1 MFKEGLGIRRAS
13 AGLLLSIS
21 FLMASLLPA
30 QAKGVSSQAE
40 AQAWD
45 LDFSSIA
52 QNPGLPPAQDIL
64 PPSRQPQP
72 EPSPPTSQPAPLDL
86 PSPTP
91 SPTPDVLPDGTLSTI
106 QVTRF
111 EVVGSTIFSAEEL
124 AKVTQP
130 FTNRPLSF
138 SELSQVSTAIA
149 QLYIDRGYITSG
161 AYIPPQ
167 RLQGGVVKIQ
177 VLEGTLEDIK
187 ITGTKRLNNSYV
199 KRRVAL
205 GTKAPLNR
213 DRLLEALQLL
223 QLNPLIKN
231 LSAELSAGTRP
242 GENLLEVKVKEAK
255 SFQPTLI
262 LDNGRSPSVGSFRRR
277 LSLLEGNLSG
287 NGDRL
292 QADYTNTNGSN
303 SLDLQYTWPLNARNG
318 TLRLGY
324 GFSFS
329 NVIERPFNA
338 LDIVSDSNY
347 YELALR
353 QPILQTPKQEVG
365 LGLALTRQSS
375 SASLLN
381 GLIPFPSPGA
391 DAQGNTNLWVLKFSQ
406 DWTRRSSQ
414 DVLALRS
421 EFSIGLDVFDATT
434 QSDAPDGR
442 FFAWRGQGQ
451 WVRILAPDTLLLLR
465 TQVQLADRALVPL
478 AQIGLGGIDSVRG
491 YRQDALLTDSGLFAS
506 AEARFP
512 IARFRSIDSL
522 LQIVPFAEF
531 GTGWNLSGRPN
542 PDPNYLASLGL
553 GLRWQ
558 TSNNLTLRFDVG
570 FPLGPIN
577 LSRRSLQEQGFYF
590 SLNYTP

>member
-1 MFKEGLGIRRAS
+1 MFKEGLGIGRAG
-13 AGLLLSIS
+13 AGLLLLTSCFSAI
-21 FLMASLLPA
+21 LLPA
-30 QAKGVSSQAE
+30 QAKITSPQADRS
-40 AQAWD
+40 WD
-45 LDFSSIA
+45 LEFLPIA
-52 QNPGLPPAQDIL
+52 QTPGLPPAQDIL

-72 EPSPPTSQPAPLDL
+72 EPLPPTTQPEPIEL
-86 PSPTP
+86 PSPAS
-91 SPTPDVLPDGTLSTI
+91 SPPLDVMPDGTLSTI
-106 QVTRF
+106 QVIKF
-111 EVVGSTIFSAEEL
+111 EVVGSTVFSTEEL
-124 AKVTQP
+124 AKATQP
-130 FTNRPLSF
+130 FINRPLMF
-138 SELSQVSTAIA
+138 SELSQASAAIA

-231 LSAELSAGTRP
+231 LSAELSAGTHP
-242 GENLLEVKVKEAK
+242 GENLLEVRVKEAR
-255 SFQPTLI
+255 SFIPTLI

-292 QADYTNTNGSN
+292 QADYSNTNGSN
-303 SLDLQYTWPLNARNG
+303 GLDLQYTWPLNARNG
-318 TLRLGY
+318 TVSIGY
-324 GFSFS
+324 GFSF
-329 NVIERPFNA
+329 NTVIERPFNA
-338 LDIVSDSNY
+338 LDIVSNSNY
-347 YELALR
+347 YELAFR

-391 DAQGNTNLWVLKFSQ
+391 DAQGNTNLWILKFAQ
-406 DWTRRSSQ
+406 DWTKRSSE

-421 EFSIGLDVFDATT
+421 EFSVGLDVFDATT
-434 QSDAPDGR
+434 QSEAPDGQ

-451 WVRILAPDTLLLLR
+451 WVRILAPDTLFLFR

-478 AQIGLGGIDSVRG
+478 AQIGLGGIESVRG

-512 IARFRSIDSL
+512 IARFRRINSL
-522 LQIVPFAEF
+522 LQIAPFVDF
-531 GTGWNLSGRPN
+531 GTGWNLSGRPS
-542 PDPNYLASLGL
+542 PDPNYLAAIGL

-558 TSNNLTLRFDVG
+558 TSNNLIIRFDVG
-570 FPLGPIN
+570 FPLISIDSSN
-577 LSRRSLQEQGFYF
+577 RSLQEQGFYF

>member
-1 MFKEGLGIRRAS
+1 MLNQDWEINL
-13 AGLLLSIS
+13 AGTVSLLLTTFFS
-21 FLMASLLPA
+21 FSLLPA
-30 QAKGVSSQAE
+30 QANTVSSQAN
-40 AQAWD
+40 QSVD
-45 LDFSSIA
+45 VDFPAIA
-52 QNPGLPPAQDIL
+52 QSPRVPPAQDVL
-64 PPSRQPQP
+64 PPSRQPLPEPPSPTTQP
-72 EPSPPTSQPAPLDL
+72 EPIEL
-86 PSPTP
+86 PSTPPISTP
-91 SPTPDVLPDGTLSTI
+91 SEIPDSPLTTI
-106 QVTRF
+106 RVTRF
-111 EVVGSTIFSAEEL
+111 EVVGSTIFTAEEL
-124 AKVTQP
+124 EKVTQP
-130 FTNRPLSF
+130 FINRPLTF
-138 SELSQVSTAIA
+138 SELSQASTAIA
-149 QLYIDRGYITSG
+149 KLYIEQGYITSG

-167 RLQGGVVKIQ
+167 RLEGGIVKIQ

-187 ITGTKRLNNSYV
+187 ISGTKRLHNSYV

-205 GTKAPLNR
+205 GTKTPVNR
-213 DRLLEALQLL
+213 DQLLKALQLL

-242 GENLLEVKVKEAK
+242 GENLLEVKVKEAR
-255 SFQPTLI
+255 SFQPTFI

-292 QADYTNTNGSN
+292 QADYSNTNGSN
-303 SLDLQYTWPLNARNG
+303 GLDLQYIWPLNARNG
-318 TLRLGY
+318 TLSLGY

-338 LDIVSDSNY
+338 LDIVSNSNY
-347 YELALR
+347 YEVALR

-381 GLIPFPSPGA
+381 GQIPFPSPGA
-391 DAQGNTNLWVLKFSQ
+391 DAQGNTNLWILKFSQ

-421 EFSIGLDVFDATT
+421 EFSVGLDIFDATT
-434 QSDAPDGR
+434 QIDAPDGR
-442 FFAWRGQGQ
+442 FLAWRGQGQ

-478 AQIGLGGIDSVRG
+478 AQLGLGGIENVRG

-512 IARFRSIDSL
+512 IARFRNIDSL
-522 LQIVPFAEF
+522 LQIAAFAEF
-531 GTGWNLSGRPN
+531 GTGWNLSGRSN
-542 PDPNYLASLGL
+542 PDPNYLASVGL

-570 FPLGPIN
+570 FPLGPIDS
-577 LSRRSLQEQGFYF
+577 SRRSLQEQGFYF

>member
-1 MFKEGLGIRRAS
+1 MLNQDWEIDWAG
-13 AGLLLSIS
+13 AGLLLLTAFFS
-21 FLMASLLPA
+21 FSLLPA
-30 QAKGVSSQAE
+30 QAETTSLQSNQL
-40 AQAWD
+40 
-45 LDFSSIA
+45 LDVDFPAIA
-52 QNPGLPPAQDIL
+52 QSPGVPPAQDVL
-64 PPSRQPQP
+64 PPSRQPLP
-72 EPSPPTSQPAPLDL
+72 EL

-91 SPTPDVLPDGTLSTI
+91 QPEPIELPSTPPASTPSEIPDSPLTTI
-106 QVTRF
+106 RVTRF
-111 EVVGSTIFSAEEL
+111 EVVGSTIFTAEEWE
-124 AKVTQP
+124 KVTQP
-130 FTNRPLSF
+130 FINRPLTF

-149 QLYIDRGYITSG
+149 KLYIDKGYITSG

-167 RLQGGVVKIQ
+167 RLESGIVKIQ

-187 ITGTKRLNNSYV
+187 ISGTKRLNNSYV

-205 GTKAPLNR
+205 GAKTPLNR
-213 DRLLEALQLL
+213 DQLLEALQLL

-231 LSAELSAGTRP
+231 LFAELSAGTRP
-242 GENLLEVKVKEAK
+242 GENLLEVKVKEAR

-292 QADYTNTNGSN
+292 QADYSNTNGSN
-303 SLDLQYTWPLNARNG
+303 GLDLQYTWPLNARNG
-318 TLRLGY
+318 TLSLGY

-338 LDIVSDSNY
+338 LDIVSNSNY
-347 YELALR
+347 YEVALR
-353 QPILQTPKQEVG
+353 QPIFQTPRQEVG
-365 LGLALTRQSS
+365 LGLAITRQSS

-391 DAQGNTNLWVLKFSQ
+391 DTQGNTNLWILKFSQ

-421 EFSIGLDVFDATT
+421 EFSVGLDVFDATT
-434 QSDAPDGR
+434 QTDAPDGR

-478 AQIGLGGIDSVRG
+478 AQLGLGGIESVRG

-522 LQIVPFAEF
+522 LQIAPFAEF

-542 PDPNYLASLGL
+542 PDPNYLASIGL

-570 FPLGPIN
+570 FPLGPIDS
-577 LSRRSLQEQGFYF
+577 SRRSLQEQGFYF

>member
-1 MFKEGLGIRRAS
+1 MFDEAWGIGRAS
-13 AGLLLSIS
+13 AGLLLFTS
-21 FLMASLLPA
+21 FFLVNLLSA
-30 QAKGVSSQAE
+30 QAKTISPE
-40 AQAWD
+40 ADRSWD
-45 LDFSSIA
+45 LEFPPIA

-72 EPSPPTSQPAPLDL
+72 EPPPPATPEPIELPAPTPPPT
-86 PSPTP
+86 T
-91 SPTPDVLPDGTLSTI
+91 DVMPDGTLSTI
-106 QVTRF
+106 QVKRF

-130 FTNRPLSF
+130 FTNRPLTF
-138 SELSQVSTAIA
+138 SELSQASAAIA
-149 QLYIDRGYITSG
+149 QLYIDQGYITSG

-167 RLQGGVVKIQ
+167 RLEGGVVKIQ
-177 VLEGTLEDIK
+177 VLEGKLEDIK

-213 DRLLEALQLL
+213 DDLLEALQLL

-231 LSAELSAGTRP
+231 LSAELSAGTLP
-242 GENLLEVKVKEAK
+242 GENLLEVRVKEAR

-292 QADYTNTNGSN
+292 QADYSNTNGSN
-303 SLDLQYTWPLNARNG
+303 ALDLQYTWPLNARNG
-318 TLRLGY
+318 TLSLGY

-347 YELALR
+347 YELAIR
-353 QPILQTPKQEVG
+353 QPILQTPKQEVA

-421 EFSIGLDVFDATT
+421 EFSMGLDVFDATT
-434 QSDAPDGR
+434 QSEAPDGR
-442 FFAWRGQGQ
+442 FLAWRGQGQ
-451 WVRILAPDTLLLLR
+451 WVRILAPDTLFLFR

-478 AQIGLGGIDSVRG
+478 AQIGLGGIESVRG
-491 YRQDALLTDSGLFAS
+491 YRQDALLTDSGIFAS
-506 AEARFP
+506 AETRFP
-512 IARFRSIDSL
+512 IARFRRIDSL
-522 LQIVPFAEF
+522 LQIAPFVEV
-531 GTGWNLSGRPN
+531 GKGWNLSGRPN
-542 PDPNYLASLGL
+542 PDPSILAAIGV

-558 TSNNLTLRFDVG
+558 TSDTLSLRFDVG
-570 FPLGPIN
+570 FPLI
-577 LSRRSLQEQGFYF
+577 SIDSSSRSLQEQGFYF

>member
-1 MFKEGLGIRRAS
+1 MGRTG
-13 AGLLLSIS
+13 AGFLLWTT
-21 FLMASLLPA
+21 FCFVNLLPA
-30 QAKGVSSQAE
+30 QAKTLTPPVHRS
-40 AQAWD
+40 WD
-45 LDFSSIA
+45 SKLLPIA

-64 PPSRQPQP
+64 PPPRQTQP
-72 EPSPPTSQPAPLDL
+72 EPLPPATQPPIEL

-91 SPTPDVLPDGTLSTI
+91 PPTPDTMPDGTLSTI
-106 QVTRF
+106 QVKRF
-111 EVVGSTIFSAEEL
+111 EVLGSTIFTTEEL

-130 FTNRPLSF
+130 FTNRPLTF
-138 SELSQVSTAIA
+138 SELSQASTAIA
-149 QLYIDRGYITSG
+149 QLYIDKGYITSG

-167 RLQGGVVKIQ
+167 RLEGGIVKIQ
-177 VLEGTLEDIK
+177 VLEGKLEDIK

-213 DRLLEALQLL
+213 DDLLEALQLL

-242 GENLLEVKVKEAK
+242 GENLLEVKVKEAR

-292 QADYTNTNGSN
+292 QADYSNTNGSN
-303 SLDLQYTWPLNARNG
+303 GLDLQYTWPLNARNG
-318 TLRLGY
+318 TLSLGY

-353 QPILQTPKQEVG
+353 QPILQTPRQEVA

-381 GLIPFPSPGA
+381 GLVPFPSPGA

-406 DWTRRSSQ
+406 DWTRRSSE

-421 EFSIGLDVFDATT
+421 EFSMGLDVFDATT
-434 QSDAPDGR
+434 QSEAPDGR

-451 WVRILAPDTLLLLR
+451 WVRILAPDTLFLFR
-465 TQVQLADRALVPL
+465 TQVQFADRALVPL
-478 AQIGLGGIDSVRG
+478 AQIGLGGIESVRG
-491 YRQDALLTDSGLFAS
+491 YRQDALLTDSGIFAS
-506 AEARFP
+506 AETRFP
-512 IARFRSIDSL
+512 IARFRQIDSL
-522 LQIVPFAEF
+522 LQIAPFVEV
-531 GTGWNLSGRPN
+531 GKGWNLSGRPN
-542 PDPNYLASLGL
+542 PDPSILAAIGV

-558 TSNNLTLRFDVG
+558 TSDTLSLRFDVG
-570 FPLGPIN
+570 FPLI
-577 LSRRSLQEQGFYF
+577 SIDSSSRSLQEQGFYF

>member
-1 MFKEGLGIRRAS
+1 MLNQDWEIDW
-13 AGLLLSIS
+13 AGLLLLTAFFSV
-21 FLMASLLPA
+21 SLLPA
-30 QAKGVSSQAE
+30 QAKTVSSQAN
-40 AQAWD
+40 QSVD
-45 LDFSSIA
+45 IDFPSIA
-52 QNPGLPPAQDIL
+52 QSPGFPPAQDVL
-64 PPSRQPQP
+64 PPSRQPLP
-72 EPSPPTSQPAPLDL
+72 EPPSPTTQPAPIEL
-86 PSPTP
+86 PSTPPASTP
-91 SPTPDVLPDGTLSTI
+91 SEVPDSPLTTI

-111 EVVGSTIFSAEEL
+111 EVIGSTIFTAEEL

-130 FTNRPLSF
+130 FINRPLTF
-138 SELSQVSTAIA
+138 SELSQASTAIA
-149 QLYIDRGYITSG
+149 QLYINKGYITSG

-167 RLQGGVVKIQ
+167 RLEGGIVKIQ

-187 ITGTKRLNNSYV
+187 ISGTKRLNNSYV

-205 GTKAPLNR
+205 GAKTPLNR
-213 DRLLEALQLL
+213 DQLLEALQLL

-242 GENLLEVKVKEAK
+242 GENLLEVRVKEAR

-292 QADYTNTNGSN
+292 QADYSNTNGSN
-303 SLDLQYTWPLNARNG
+303 GLDLQYTWPLNARNG
-318 TLRLGY
+318 ILSLGH

-338 LDIVSDSNY
+338 LDIVSSSNY
-347 YELALR
+347 YEVALR
-353 QPILQTPKQEVG
+353 QPIFQTPKQEVG
-365 LGLALTRQSS
+365 LGLAITRQSS

-391 DAQGNTNLWVLKFSQ
+391 DTQGNTNLWILKFSQ

-421 EFSIGLDVFDATT
+421 EFSVGLNIFDATT
-434 QSDAPDGR
+434 QTDAPDGQ

-478 AQIGLGGIDSVRG
+478 AQLGLGGIESVRG

-522 LQIVPFAEF
+522 LQIAPFAEF
-531 GTGWNLSGRPN
+531 GTGWNLSGRTN
-542 PDPNYLASLGL
+542 PDPNYLASIGL

-570 FPLGPIN
+570 FPLGPIDS
-577 LSRRSLQEQGFYF
+577 SRRSLQEQGFYF